1 MNVHVYTKTTL
12 DKVVG
17 LTTDLHDVFERRGA
31 TLYLEGEEETVLDGI
46 VAERPPM
53 SSYAV
58 VFEEGLTGLYTDT
71 LEEELVEMDIEPGE
85 VSDEFKRL
93 IMLDGAELLLEI
105 LKLNPEI
112 EELDL
117 QSASFKRFN
126 SSVSRLDGFGGSGL
140 IVNRK
145 GYLCIATSNYEIDE
159 DGIIQARAAFRFWDD
174 HQTVAERDEAACG
187 AS

>member
-1 MNVHVYTKTTL
+1 MANYYTQTTL

-17 LTTDLHDVFERRGA
+17 LTTDLHDVLERRGG

-53 SSYAV
+53 SSYSL
-58 VFEEGLTGLYTDT
+58 VFEQGFAGVLDDT
-71 LEEELVEMDIEPGE
+71 LEGCLAEYEIEPGD

-93 IMLDGAELLLEI
+93 IMLDDAELLLEI

-112 EELDL
+112 DELDL
-117 QSASFKRFN
+117 QSAFTCSKMRI
-126 SSVSRLDGFGGSGL
+126 DAFGGSGL

-145 GYLCIATSNYEIDE
+145 GYLCITTSDYEIDE

>member
-1 MNVHVYTKTTL
+1 MANYYTRTTL

-17 LTTDLHDVFERRGA
+17 LTTDLHDVFERRGG
-31 TLYLEGEEETVLDGI
+31 TLYSEGEEETVLDGI

-53 SSYAV
+53 TSYSL
-58 VFEEGLTGLYTDT
+58 VFEEGVTGLYTDT
-71 LEEELVEMDIEPGE
+71 LEEELAEMDIEPGD

-93 IMLDGAELLLEI
+93 IMLDEAELLLEI

-112 EELDL
+112 DELDL
-117 QSASFKRFN
+117 QSAFSCSKMRI
-126 SSVSRLDGFGGSGL
+126 DGFGGSGL

-145 GYLCIATSNYEIDE
+145 GYLYITTSDYEIDE